1 MSFLSKSQLIRL
13 IAADTGLSQKKS
25 FNIVNVLLGII
36 TTSLSKG
43 EIVSIRGFGKFYFKD
58 QQKRKIRHPS
68 TGQFITVGPKKR
80 VQFKC
85 SKFIYEEINF
95 FDFDEFKRQNEITIQ
110 QLYYLVEN
118 SRDYEDDEEQIQYSP

>member
-43 EIVSIRGFGKFYFKD
+43 EIVSIRGFGKFYVKD
-58 QQKRKIRHPS
+58 QQKRKRRNPS

-85 SKFIYEEINF
+85 SKFIYEEIYPN
-95 FDFDEFKRQNEITIQ
+95 ITLSIEWRALISGLLQ
-110 QLYYLVEN
+110 VGLRIHYVYCLD
-118 SRDYEDDEEQIQYSP
+118 SIDAC